1 MPVDRHDRPGLKGVK
16 HPLRI
21 VVLTIAQIVTLPQPR
36 IRLGLGGKGVEKLVA
51 YFILSS
57 IILSSEGY
65 ILMHHF
71 RFLQKHY

>member
-1 MPVDRHDRPGLKGVK
+1 MPVDRHDGPWLKGVK

-21 VVLTIAQIVTLPQPR
+21 VVLAIAQIVTLPQPR

-51 YFILSS
+51 YFILS